1 MSKKIIKY
9 SIVIP
14 CYNEEKF
21 IARTLIS
28 LNKQSYEGDKEIIVV
43 DNNCTDKT
51 IDIARSYGAKIVS
64 EKEPGVCHARQAGT
78 LKASGEIVISTDADT
93 IYQPKWLENI
103 DKVFTRNDDVVA
115 VGGPCKYRNG
125 PWWGTFYT
133 SILFGSVYAYSKLMN
148 RPYYISAT
156 NFAFKKSSWE
166 GYDVLLSQGGD
177 EVAMIRQ
184 LKSKGRIVFLLNNPT
199 LTSARR
205 LRRGM
210 FYNILVSFFYY
221 YLAGYHINRIFKK
234 EIIKP
239 APAYREEDMKQSKYN
254 KYISLAMSPFGILS
268 KTSALDNK
276 NKK

>member
-1 MSKKIIKY
+1 MSKKIFKY

-28 LNKQSYEGDKEIIVV
+28 LNKQSYEGEKEIIVV

-51 IDIARSYGAKIVS
+51 IEIAKSYGAKIVS

-78 LKASGEIVISTDADT
+78 LKAKGDIVISTDADT
-93 IYQPKWLENI
+93 IYHKRWLENI
-103 DKVFTRNDDVVA
+103 DKVFQKNKDVVA
-115 VGGPCKYRNG
+115 VGGPCKYKDG

-133 SILFGSVYAYSKLMN
+133 AILFGSVYGYSKIMN

-156 NFAFKKSSWE
+156 NFAFKKSLWE

-177 EVAMIRQ
+177 EMAMIRQ
-184 LKSKGRIVFLLNNPT
+184 FKPKGKIVFLLNNPT

-210 FYNILVSFFYY
+210 FYNIFVSFFYY
-221 YLAGYHINRIFKK
+221 YLAGYHINRIFNK

-239 APAYREEDMKQSKYN
+239 APAYREEETKLSWTTKLINNFLSVFRILPKNTAAEN
-254 KYISLAMSPFGILS
+254 KL
-268 KTSALDNK
+268 
-276 NKK
+276 KK

>member
-1 MSKKIIKY
+1 
-9 SIVIP
+9 
-14 CYNEEKF
+14 
-21 IARTLIS
+21 
-28 LNKQSYEGDKEIIVV
+28 
-43 DNNCTDKT
+43 
-51 IDIARSYGAKIVS
+51 
-64 EKEPGVCHARQAGT
+64 
-78 LKASGEIVISTDADT
+78 
-93 IYQPKWLENI
+93 
-103 DKVFTRNDDVVA
+103 
-115 VGGPCKYRNG
+115 
-125 PWWGTFYT
+125 
-133 SILFGSVYAYSKLMN
+133 MN

-210 FYNILVSFFYY
+210 FYNIFVSFFYY